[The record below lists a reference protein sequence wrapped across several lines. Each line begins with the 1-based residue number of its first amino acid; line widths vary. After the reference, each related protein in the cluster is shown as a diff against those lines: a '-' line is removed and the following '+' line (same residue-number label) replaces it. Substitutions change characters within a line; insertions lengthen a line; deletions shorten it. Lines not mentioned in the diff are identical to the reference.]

1 MKKNKNVLKLII
13 VYVCMLNSCYNNA
26 FNEILFRNI
35 NDPFDDVPKA
45 DSLSKEHTVYLSW
58 QEDDAADKYYLMRS
72 FDTVPLDWSCVYEGT
87 GTSYTDTDFM
97 DNEKYIYRLDK
108 TRGSKYFKGE
118 KYGYGWSSGT
128 IRDSCEPNDV
138 PEKAAFL
145 EYDRICNLS
154 CVGFVTDNKEII
166 DEDWFYVTV
175 PPMRQADII
184 VGQHNLT
191 DTTRGAETN
200 LRIQLS
206 GLESQ
211 SVRHQTAYQIQNTT
225 YETKNFYFK
234 VFPERTSLS
243 SGNSFCTVIEY
254 TVSLNQIIK
263 Y

>member
-1 MKKNKNVLKLII
+1 MRGIKTVMFLIFTS
-13 VYVCMLNSCYNNA
+13 LSFSSCYNSA
-26 FNEILFRNI
+26 FDEILFRTTD
-35 NDPFDDVPKA
+35 DPFDDVPA
-45 DSLSKEHTVYLSW
+45 TDSLTTEHTVYLSW
-58 QEDDAADKYYLMRS
+58 KEDDAADNFYLMRS
-72 FDTVPLDWSCVYEGT
+72 FDAISLDWICVYEGKS
-87 GTSYTDTDFM
+87 TSYTDTNII

-108 TRGSKYFKGE
+108 TRGAKCFEGK

-128 IRDSCEPNDV
+128 IRDYCESNDV
-138 PEKAAFL
+138 PEDAAFL
-145 EYDRICNLS
+145 EYDRICNLP
-154 CVGFVTDNKEII
+154 CVGFVTDNKEIL

-191 DTTRGAETN
+191 NTTLGAETN

-211 SVRHQTAYQIQNTT
+211 SVRHQVAYQIQNSS
-225 YETKNFYFK
+225 YKTKNFYFK

-254 TVSLNQIIK
+254 TVSLNQITK